1 MQIIFTNIFSGSGVS
16 FRPTINIKMFTTASL
31 FLLVAFSALQ
41 ALGNPIMLQNH
52 RELSKWTSDGGKGHS
67 MQIHASIFRNST
79 KAKCVQVID
88 GETDLASDTCSTDL
102 KMCRKLRDFCDH
114 QSSDMKLNLQS
125 LERKKNHSSGTHSL
139 HIIVGWNVSE
149 NLIRKDAFYSG
160 RYDDEPLTNIDLAG
174 LPHLFIFT
182 HQRKPDNLTDIE
194 IDLYFVTNLEILN
207 KCLHYLKEKIKME
220 GTTNPAIT
228 TTSPPGTTNPATT
241 TTSPPGTTNPT
252 TTTTSPPGT
261 TNPTTTTTSPPD
273 GTPGHLRK
281 YIAAYVVLAFF
292 LLVVGIVVWKKC
304 VAPHCTK
311 KSMWPFNRTC
321 VGEETVYGQ
330 MCMRSKS
337 ILQECGRDQTDT
349 KEITDYRELEKAP
362 GGSTSSSSPE
372 RVSEIEENKL
382 NTLITEK
389 LVTPNNCLT
398 QDPE

>member
-228 TTSPPGTTNPATT
+228 TTSPPGTTNP
-241 TTSPPGTTNPT
+241 
-252 TTTTSPPGT
+252 
-261 TNPTTTTTSPPD
+261 TTTTTSPPD